1 LSGFGL
7 ISRKL
12 QVQKTL
18 HVNADLDSVR
28 ILDDAELIAEHP
40 RSFDKGGQIKQQSH
54 INAL

>member
-1 LSGFGL
+1 LSAFGL